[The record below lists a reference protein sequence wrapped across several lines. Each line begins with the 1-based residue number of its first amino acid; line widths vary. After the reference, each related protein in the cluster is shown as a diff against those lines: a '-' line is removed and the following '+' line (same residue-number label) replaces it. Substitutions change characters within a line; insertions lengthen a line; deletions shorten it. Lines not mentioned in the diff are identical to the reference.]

1 MLEDLTVTDVY
12 VRECIDL
19 DGDFRWHLAH
29 FENVGVTWIC
39 PDLGRKM
46 WWLAL
51 RKDEEVEVEKGT
63 YSNQQVGRIEAGS
76 RKARRPSDLFGQ
88 YNICST

>member
-1 MLEDLTVTDVY
+1 MSFKLLIQDEDFKSLRWHIIQVQMLKDLTVTDVY

-19 DGDFRWHLAH
+19 DGDFRRHLAH
-29 FENVGVTWIC
+29 FENVGVTGIS

-51 RKDEEVEVEKGT
+51 RKDEEVEVEKKKI
-63 YSNQQVGRIEAGS
+63 Q
-76 RKARRPSDLFGQ
+76 
-88 YNICST
+88 